1 MKDFSVY
8 QAFVNFLVSV
18 LIALITSMITL
29 AVERKRKIN
38 EIQREIY
45 TAIYKNLNLLKSNPT
60 LIYDEEFFQDIKDL
74 KVEVELY
81 ANKNINNDFLAF
93 YKEIEYDFE
102 EYISKFKCEDE
113 GNIEGFP
120 KEIYDE
126 LSEIDKTD
134 YILQNLPNYNNICSL
149 IEKLKKNIAKT
160 LRAG

>member
-1 MKDFSVY
+1 MKDFSIY
-8 QAFVNFLVSV
+8 QVMINFFVSV
-18 LIALITSMITL
+18 FVALITSMITL
-29 AVERKRKIN
+29 TVERKRKIN

-45 TAIYKNLNLLKSNPT
+45 TEIYKNLNLLKSNPT

-81 ANKNINNDFLAF
+81 ANKNIKNDFFAF
-93 YKEIEYDFE
+93 YKEIEDDFE
-102 EYISKFKCEDE
+102 EYISKFKYEDE

>member
-18 LIALITSMITL
+18 LVALITTMITL
-29 AVERKRKIN
+29 TVERKRKIN

-81 ANKNINNDFLAF
+81 ANKNIKNDFFAF
-93 YKEIEYDFE
+93 YKEIEDNFE
-102 EYISKFKCEDE
+102 EYISEFKCEDE
-113 GNIEGFP
+113 GNIEAFP

-126 LSEIDKTD
+126 LLEKAEDD
-134 YILQNLPNYNNICSL
+134 FILQNLPNYNNICSL

>member
-1 MKDFSVY
+1 MKDFSIY
-8 QAFVNFLVSV
+8 QVMMNFFVSV
-18 LIALITSMITL
+18 FAALITSMTTL
-29 AVERKRKIN
+29 TVERKRKIN

-45 TAIYKNLNLLKSNPT
+45 TAIYKKLNLLKSNPT

-81 ANKNINNDFLAF
+81 ANKNIKNDFFAF
-93 YKEIEYDFE
+93 YKEIEDDFE

-113 GNIEGFP
+113 VNIEAFP

>member
-18 LIALITSMITL
+18 LVALITTMITL
-29 AVERKRKIN
+29 TVERKRKIN

-81 ANKNINNDFLAF
+81 ANKNIKNDFFAF
-93 YKEIEYDFE
+93 YKEIEDHFE
-102 EYISKFKCEDE
+102 EYISKFKCEDG

-120 KEIYDE
+120 KEIYAE
-126 LSEIDKTD
+126 LSEKAEDD
-134 YILQNLPNYNNICSL
+134 FILQNLPNYNNICSL

>member
-1 MKDFSVY
+1 M
-8 QAFVNFLVSV
+8 
-18 LIALITSMITL
+18 
-29 AVERKRKIN
+29 
-38 EIQREIY
+38 
-45 TAIYKNLNLLKSNPT
+45 LKSNPT

>member
-1 MKDFSVY
+1 MI
-8 QAFVNFLVSV
+8 NFFVSV
-18 LIALITSMITL
+18 LVALITSMITL

-81 ANKNINNDFLAF
+81 ANKNIKNDFFAF
-93 YKEIEYDFE
+93 YKEIEDDFE
-102 EYISKFKCEDE
+102 EYISKFKCEDD
-113 GNIEGFP
+113 GNIEAFP

-126 LSEIDKTD
+126 LLEKSEDD
-134 YILQNLPNYNNICSL
+134 FILQNLPNYNNICSL
-149 IEKLKKNIAKT
+149 IEKLKRILQK
-160 LRAG
+160 R

>member
-18 LIALITSMITL
+18 LVALITSMITL
-29 AVERKRKIN
+29 TVERKRKIN

-81 ANKNINNDFLAF
+81 ANKNIKNDFL
-93 YKEIEYDFE
+93 
-102 EYISKFKCEDE
+102 
-113 GNIEGFP
+113 
-120 KEIYDE
+120 
-126 LSEIDKTD
+126 LSIK
-134 YILQNLPNYNNICSL
+134 
-149 IEKLKKNIAKT
+149 
-160 LRAG
+160 R